1 MSSPILPLSWPVP
14 VPGNQSLGGCGVP
27 ELGLQCC
34 GGPIHKR
41 TSGGG
46 GKGALEAH
54 MPKEDH
60 PDGETLLPKAQELAR
75 CRGREGHSRQREEA
89 GSFGRPA
96 AFMSKAAQVRTRH
109 QLEPEGWG
117 CVRGGRAEVGRRDA
131 SWRSLVEPSIPAP
144 GHRGCATLLLPRGW
158 VSAAHSGG
166 GAGGGLGG
174 LVLSQALE
182 TMGFR
187 FCQAGSPRPLTRPRP
202 EHHFGKVWPY
212 TSASPSL
219 LVILGLPSIRNRC
232 ASEQEF

>member
-1 MSSPILPLSWPVP
+1 MS

-75 CRGREGHSRQREEA
+75 CRGREGHSRQREEV
-89 GSFGRPA
+89 GGFGRPA

-166 GAGGGLGG
+166 GGWRWAGGARPVPGPGDNGVPFLPGWQPTSPHPAPARASFWEGL
-174 LVLSQALE
+174 ALYLC
-182 TMGFR
+182 F
-187 FCQAGSPRPLTRPRP
+187 PLPP
-202 EHHFGKVWPY
+202 CHPWP
-212 TSASPSL
+212 PL
-219 LVILGLPSIRNRC
+219 DQ
-232 ASEQEF
+232 EQMCL

>member
-1 MSSPILPLSWPVP
+1 
-14 VPGNQSLGGCGVP
+14 
-27 ELGLQCC
+27 
-34 GGPIHKR
+34 
-41 TSGGG
+41 
-46 GKGALEAH
+46 

-75 CRGREGHSRQREEA
+75 CRGREGHSRQREEV
-89 GSFGRPA
+89 GGFGRPA

-166 GAGGGLGG
+166 GGLEVGWGGSSCPRPWRQWGSVSARLAAHVPSPGPGQSIILGRSGLIP
-174 LVLSQALE
+174 LLPPPSLSSLA
-182 TMGFR
+182 
-187 FCQAGSPRPLTRPRP
+187 SPRSGTDVPLSRNSSYLVNQSL
-202 EHHFGKVWPY
+202 EGVSDKAIWF
-212 TSASPSL
+212 SAEPVRGRSENKQLPP
-219 LVILGLPSIRNRC
+219 LPSWSPG
-232 ASEQEF
+232 AWGTP